1 VAAGI
6 SVGLGAVV
14 DRLERTTPQQRTYA
28 RLDARPRTDALAQ
41 ADTELADRVRG
52 ALFDEVPAFDWTL
65 LVPPTF
71 TTCQGAPGALGEG
84 KLARSL
90 NGGTWSGDPI
100 PKAQWAVT
108 FRALHQAL
116 SHAGFTS
123 FDVRY
128 GGPDEQTVS
137 VDDSWGS
144 TLQFTL
150 EPDSTTFSLQ
160 STCNLLPSAKRP
172 PR

>member
-1 VAAGI
+1 MSGGSDAGT
-6 SVGLGAVV
+6 APRCP
-14 DRLERTTPQQRTYA
+14 DP
-28 RLDARPRTDALAQ
+28 LDQ
-41 ADTELADRVRG
+41 
-52 ALFDEVPAFDWTL
+52 
-65 LVPPTF
+65 
-71 TTCQGAPGALGEG
+71 
-84 KLARSL
+84 
-90 NGGTWSGDPI
+90 
-100 PKAQWAVT
+100 
-108 FRALHQAL
+108 FRALDQAL